1 MQFSRQLLAGELD
14 LDVMVR
20 RAEMTPGG
28 AWKLE
33 ARFSGDNTAILR
45 SLAQETLT
53 IYQKADLI
61 DTRSDWRQPTLGLAP
76 TIDAERAQA
85 SGVDRQD
92 IAEALAF
99 VTTGSLVAV
108 LRDNDK
114 QVPIIARSQLKP
126 GQHQLLDGHVWS
138 RGQKKYIPLRHVI
151 TEPTLITEDATIIR
165 RSRSRALTAQANP
178 AHDSTAAKALTL
190 VRADIEAIE
199 LPEGYTL
206 TWGGEYEANQVA
218 NESLGTKF
226 PLALLVMVIT
236 TLVIFG
242 RIRQT
247 IVAWSCLP
255 LLPVGV
261 LSALLITQL
270 PFNFPALLGLIGL
283 IGMLLKNAIVMIG
296 EIGGTA
302 EEEAA
307 AYIKANVTKPVV
319 SYIAGVT
326 APAGKRMGHAGAIVS
341 GGKGTAD
348 EKFAALEDA
357 GVKTVRSLA
366 DIGVGLKEITGW

>member
-1 MQFSRQLLAGELD
+1 M
-14 LDVMVR
+14 
-20 RAEMTPGG
+20 
-28 AWKLE
+28 
-33 ARFSGDNTAILR
+33 
-45 SLAQETLT
+45 
-53 IYQKADLI
+53 
-61 DTRSDWRQPTLGLAP
+61 
-76 TIDAERAQA
+76 
-85 SGVDRQD
+85 
-92 IAEALAF
+92 
-99 VTTGSLVAV
+99 
-108 LRDNDK
+108 
-114 QVPIIARSQLKP
+114 
-126 GQHQLLDGHVWS
+126 
-138 RGQKKYIPLRHVI
+138 I

-178 AHDSTAAKALTL
+178 AHGSTAAKALTL

-255 LLPVGV
+255 LLPMGV

-296 EIGGTA
+296 EIDRRTTAGALDRSTIISSCVSRFRPIMLAAMTTVAGMAPLLTDVFFQSMAVTIMGGLA
-302 EEEAA
+302 
-307 AYIKANVTKPVV
+307 ICSILSLVSIPVV
-319 SYIAGVT
+319 YALVH
-326 APAGKRMGHAGAIVS
+326 GKKVN
-341 GGKGTAD
+341 
-348 EKFAALEDA
+348 
-357 GVKTVRSLA
+357 V
-366 DIGVGLKEITGW
+366 